1 MTVRGFVPGFGFLTL
16 CLRALSI
23 GALLLLVLVLVLVL
37 DHAGHLSWQDWLLIV
52 FIFAAQLT
60 GLRPSGRSRV
70 SNPSSSSRGSRP
82 F

>member
-1 MTVRGFVPGFGFLTL
+1 MTPQGIVPGFGFATL

-23 GALLLLVLVLVLVL
+23 AALLLLVL
-37 DHAGHLSWQDWLLIV
+37 DHAGHFSWQDWLLII

-60 GLRPSGRSRV
+60 GLRPSGRNRV
-70 SNPSSSSRGSRP
+70 SNPSPPRRESRP